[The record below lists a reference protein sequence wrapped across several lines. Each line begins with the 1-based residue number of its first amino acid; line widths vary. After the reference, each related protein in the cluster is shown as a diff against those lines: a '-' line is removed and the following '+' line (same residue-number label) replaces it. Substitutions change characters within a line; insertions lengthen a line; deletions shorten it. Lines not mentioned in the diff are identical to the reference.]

1 MPIPIPI
8 LNQGDVLIA
17 YCRRVRPIRVDAVE
31 G

>member
-17 YCRRVRPIRVDAVE
+17 YLQTGSTDQGRCS
-31 G
+31 